1 MTTIAHSDSQ
11 ASAGLASRV
20 YARVRSERAVV
31 RLALGLAAI
40 PIVDDNF
47 VHSEPG
53 TSAGDHL
60 LSGLVPIA
68 VLAAVALIGPR
79 LRAGLRAATYMTL
92 GAILF
97 AVGAP
102 GVYYLA
108 DGSAEFDHYTALLAF
123 PAALTLLASG
133 PVILWKARKTGGS
146 RRRRYS
152 RRLLNVAIAAV
163 ATPLIFMLL
172 VFPIAFPYGYVHVA
186 DTTEIPELGLGEE
199 SVTVTTSDGLD
210 LAAAYVPS
218 KNGAAMI
225 VYPGAKRTD
234 EARML
239 ARHGYGVLL
248 LVPRGQG
255 ESEGD
260 IVRWAGDTDL
270 IAGAEYL
277 QGRPDVE
284 DDRIGAIGFSIGGE
298 QLLEAAARSTAIRAV
313 VSEGAGGRVGE
324 TDASGTLEPL
334 VDLSM
339 HVMTAATSVFQNH
352 GPHPRIEERI
362 GLISPRPVFLIYAVP
377 GIGEEDIRQPQ
388 FFAAAGEP
396 KQIWR
401 VPGSGHTGGLEAQP
415 AEYERRVIEFLDG
428 ALLPSLTERN
438 SS

>member
-1 MTTIAHSDSQ
+1 MTTVTHAPP
-11 ASAGLASRV
+11 AGRTITSRV
-20 YARVRSERAVV
+20 ASLFSTETGLI
-31 RLALGLAAI
+31 RLALGLAALA
-40 PIVDDNF
+40 IVDDNF
-47 VHSEPG
+47 VHVEPG

-60 LSGLVPIA
+60 WSGLVPLA
-68 VLAAVALIGPR
+68 VLAAVAVLGPR

-92 GAILF
+92 GAIVF
-97 AVGAP
+97 VVGVP
-102 GVYYLA
+102 GVYYLTEGLA
-108 DGSAEFDHYTALLAF
+108 SFDDYSALLAF
-123 PAALTLLASG
+123 PAGLILLGSG
-133 PVILWKARKTGGS
+133 PVVLWKARKTGGS
-146 RRRRYS
+146 RRRRYG

-163 ATPLIFMLL
+163 AAPLILMLL
-172 VFPIAFPYGYVHVA
+172 VFPIAFPYGYVHVG
-186 DTTEIPELGLGEE
+186 DTTPIPALGLGEE
-199 SVTVTTSDGLD
+199 KVTVTTSDGLD
-210 LAAAYVPS
+210 LAAVYVPS

-234 EARML
+234 EARMF

-277 QGRPDVE
+277 QSRRDVV

-415 AEYERRVIEFLDG
+415 AQYERRVIEFLDG
-428 ALLPSLTERN
+428 ALLSPPTER
-438 SS
+438 SSS